1 MDYTKEVLLDKSVD
15 IHVALPRGMLAALDE
30 EARGRGVR
38 RAHLLREAIT
48 EFLRRLEAERTERE
62 MVSYAEQ
69 MGEESGEFVGETE
82 PHVAE
87 RLLRDTE
94 W

>member
-1 MDYTKEVLLDKSVD
+1 VGKSVD
-15 IHVALPRGMLAALDE
+15 IHVALPRGLLAALDE

-38 RAHLLREAIT
+38 RAQLLREAVT
-48 EFLRRLEAERTERE
+48 EFLRRLETERTERE
-62 MVSYAEQ
+62 MASYANKMSE
-69 MGEESGEFVGETE
+69 GSGEFVAETE

-87 RLLRDTE
+87 RLLRGTE